1 MKTKIGSV
9 LMGFAVALFLSA
21 CASTA
26 SAPHP
31 LVGAWEITI
40 ETPIGAMN
48 ANLLVNQDMS
58 GQLSSQDLGSAP
70 LTGITVNG
78 DAVNFS
84 TVVDAQGQSLTL
96 VFAGTVVGDLMSGS
110 FNTDFGAIPVSGRR
124 M

>member
-1 MKTKIGSV
+1 
-9 LMGFAVALFLSA
+9 MGFAVALLLSA
-21 CASTA
+21 CAGT

-48 ANLLVNQDMS
+48 ANLNVNEDMS
-58 GQLSSQDLGSAP
+58 GALSSQDLGSAP
-70 LTGITVNG
+70 LTGVTVNG

-96 VFAGTVVGDLMSGS
+96 VFAGTVTGDLMSGS

-124 M
+124 L

>member
-1 MKTKIGSV
+1 MKTRIGS
-9 LMGFAVALFLSA
+9 LLIGIAVALLLSA
-21 CASTA
+21 CAGT

-31 LVGAWEITI
+31 LVGGWEITI

-48 ANLLVNQDMS
+48 ANLNVNEDMS
-58 GQLSSQDLGSAP
+58 GELSSQDLGSAP
-70 LTGITVNG
+70 LTGVTVNG

-84 TVVDAQGQSLTL
+84 TVVDAQGQTLTL
-96 VFAGTVVGDLMSGS
+96 VFAGTVVGDLISGS